1 MLGRGIKIARIY
13 GIDIRLDLSWFVMS
27 TIIVWSLTSVFRGIF
42 PDFEG
47 TQHALMAV
55 LTAFLFYVSL
65 LAHELAHALVARR
78 KNIEV
83 DSMTLFIFGGVA
95 RIRSEPAKPKDEFQI
110 AIAGPITSAVLGAVF
125 FGISSI
131 AGPLNQPV
139 AGAIFGVLAVLNGML
154 AVFNLVPGFP
164 LDGGRILRSAIWK
177 ATGDIVKATKIASW
191 TGRGVA
197 ALLIAGG
204 LWRIFTTSQTFNGF
218 WWILMGMFLYQA
230 ASAAYRQTLLRSAT
244 TQVRVADIMTPD
256 PLTIPGNTRLGE
268 AVHDFF
274 YAQGRKAFPVTGYGG
289 EVEGMITLSM
299 VQQVSPD
306 YWSKMTVRQVMF
318 QMGPSLLA
326 SPEESVSA
334 VLDRMPDNPTGRFI
348 VLSGG
353 RLVGMLTGANLA
365 GFLSSKPT
373 ASQANRS

>member
-1 MLGRGIKIARIY
+1 MLGRGMKIARIY
-13 GIDIRLDLSWFVMS
+13 GIDIRLDLSWFLMS
-27 TIIVWSLTSVFRGIF
+27 AIIVWSLTSVFRELL
-42 PDFEG
+42 PDFEAS
-47 TQHALMAV
+47 QHALMAI
-55 LTAFLFYVSL
+55 LTGFLFYVSL
-65 LAHELAHALVARR
+65 LAHELSHALVARR
-78 KNIEV
+78 KNIQV

-95 RIRSEPAKPKDEFQI
+95 RIRSEPERPKDEFQI
-110 AIAGPITSAVLGAVF
+110 SIAGPITSSFLGAVF
-125 FGISSI
+125 FGISFL
-131 AGPLNQPV
+131 GGLLNQPV
-139 AGAIFGVLAVLNGML
+139 AGAIFGVLAIANGIL

-177 ATGDIVKATKIASW
+177 VTGDIVKATKIASW
-191 TGRGVA
+191 AGRGVA

-204 LWRIFTTSQTFNGF
+204 IWRIFTTNQTFGGF
-218 WWILMGMFLYQA
+218 WWILMGLFLNQA

-244 TQVRVADIMTPD
+244 TQVRVSDIMTPD

-274 YAQGRKAFPVTGYGG
+274 YAQGRQAFPVTGYGG

-299 VQQVSPD
+299 VQQVAPE

-318 QMGPSLLA
+318 QMGPALLA

-334 VLDRMPDNPTGRFI
+334 VLERMPDNPTGRFI

-365 GFLSSKPT
+365 GFLSSGLASGAERPT
-373 ASQANRS
+373 